1 MNIFNSVSE
10 RQVRLFRWGLVAGWL
25 LLILSLLISPWYS
38 LELHRWAGGM
48 VPCAPGLSCELHRHD
63 GNRIFWGLVVPAGL
77 LVIVALSHE
86 VWRRTCPLAFVSQ
99 LFRALGWQRTQLGKT
114 GRREVVKVSPESWLG
129 RYHIQLQWSL
139 LIAGLVL
146 RLLVVNSSPL
156 GLGLLLLLTIG
167 ASLGVGWAY
176 GGKAWCQYVCP
187 MAPVQA
193 ILIGPR
199 SLLGSSA
206 HLGGKSKMTQSM
218 CRSVGE
224 LGKETSACVACQS
237 PCIDIDS
244 ERLYWQTLRGKRGL
258 DWAWYSYPG
267 LIFAFFLLIQWQGD
281 GDINYLRSGRWAYD
295 NGLAERVLT
304 PLGGF
309 SRKVTEPIFQPLQVL
324 LPKAP
329 VLPPPKQKSLFPSQL
344 PRSGNWRARPVP
356 PEKDP
361 QIEQSDSS
369 KDSIHDKGQL
379 LDHMP
384 PDFIGGSRK
393 PGSAF

>member
-1 MNIFNSVSE
+1 M
-10 RQVRLFRWGLVAGWL
+10 G
-25 LLILSLLISPWYS
+25 
-38 LELHRWAGGM
+38 
-48 VPCAPGLSCELHRHD
+48 RH
-63 GNRIFWGLVVPAGL
+63 
-77 LVIVALSHE
+77 
-86 VWRRTCPLAFVSQ
+86 
-99 LFRALGWQRTQLGKT
+99 
-114 GRREVVKVSPESWLG
+114 
-129 RYHIQLQWSL
+129 HIELQWSL
-139 LIAGLVL
+139 LITGLVL

-167 ASLGVGWAY
+167 ASLLVGWAY

-267 LIFAFFLLIQWQGD
+267 LILAFFLLIQWQGD

-304 PLGGF
+304 PLGRF
-309 SRKVTEPIFQPLQVL
+309 SRTVTEPIVQPLQKL
-324 LPKAP
+324 PPKAP
-329 VLPPPKQKSLFPSQL
+329 VLPAPKWEYSPPPPPL
-344 PRSGNWRARPVP
+344 RSGKWKPRPLP
-356 PEKDP
+356 AEKGIKP
-361 QIEQSDSS
+361 KKSDSP
-369 KDSIHDKGQL
+369 DEYRGQW

-384 PDFIGGSRK
+384 PDYIGGSRK

>member
-1 MNIFNSVSE
+1 MNIFDALPE
-10 RQVRLFRWGLVAGWL
+10 RQVRLLRWALLGGWL

-48 VPCAPGLSCELHRHD
+48 VPCAPGPSCELHDHD
-63 GNRIFWGLVVPAGL
+63 GTRIFWGLVVPAGL

-114 GRREVVKVSPESWLG
+114 GRREVVKVSPDSWLG
-129 RYHIQLQWSL
+129 RHHIELQWSL

-156 GLGLLLLLTIG
+156 GLGVLLLLTIG
-167 ASLGVGWAY
+167 ASLVVGWAY

-224 LGKETSACVACQS
+224 LGKEASACVACQT

-267 LIFAFFLLIQWQGD
+267 LILAFFLLIQWQGD

-304 PLGGF
+304 PLGRF
-309 SRKVTEPIFQPLQVL
+309 SRTVTEPIVQPLQKL
-324 LPKAP
+324 APKAP
-329 VLPPPKQKSLFPSQL
+329 VLPSPKRVYSPPPLPPK
-344 PRSGNWRARPVP
+344 SGNWRPPPLPAEKEVQ
-356 PEKDP
+356 PEK
-361 QIEQSDSS
+361 SDSP
-369 KDSIHDKGQL
+369 DDNRGQW

-384 PDFIGGSRK
+384 PDYIGGSRK